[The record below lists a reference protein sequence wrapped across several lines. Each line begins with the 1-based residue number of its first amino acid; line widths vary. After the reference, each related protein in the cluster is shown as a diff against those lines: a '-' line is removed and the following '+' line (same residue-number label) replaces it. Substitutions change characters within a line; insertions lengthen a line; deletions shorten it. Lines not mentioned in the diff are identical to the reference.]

1 MVSVSFTISGELK
14 TKMDEFSWIN
24 WSEVAREDAIKQQKK
39 LKLFKELD
47 KLTKNSTLSDK
58 DCLELGRMLKKDVW
72 ERLKKEEGL

>member
-1 MVSVSFTISGELK
+1 MVSVSFTVSGELK
-14 TKMDEFSWIN
+14 TKMGEFSWIN
-24 WSEVAREDAIKQQKK
+24 WSEVAREDAIKQEKK
-39 LKLFKELD
+39 LKLFNELD